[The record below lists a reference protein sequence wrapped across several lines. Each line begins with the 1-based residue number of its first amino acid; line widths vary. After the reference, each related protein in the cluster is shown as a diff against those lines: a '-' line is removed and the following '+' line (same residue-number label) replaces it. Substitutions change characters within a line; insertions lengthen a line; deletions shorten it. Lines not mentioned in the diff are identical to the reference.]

1 MTYADGRT
9 NLDPS
14 GSKTDA
20 ELNDAL
26 NLIHGPD
33 SGSSGSKDK
42 FRLDGPVLAEG
53 SNFSA
58 GEKQLR
64 RTPKVLASCWADAQ
78 CP

>member
-1 MTYADGRT
+1 MNYADGRS

-14 GSKTDA
+14 GEKSDA

-26 NLIHGPD
+26 NLIHGPN
-33 SGSSGSKDK
+33 SASSGATDK

-64 RTPKVLASCWADAQ
+64 RLLN
-78 CP
+78 